1 MVRPPHCNVTV
12 VPLRLDCIS
21 FIRRVQHRPKAPHYS
36 NACSV
41 LQIFGVEVDIC
52 KKCSLY
58 AAADADKGIISR
70 AGLRSPSNP
79 IILQHVVSKK
89 GMFPTPFIWRLELDP
104 SFDAAVPINITNYAP
119 PHSGFTTDDLKE
131 RNATTVICVAAAAAI
146 IFRGGKRTLRTAVTQ
161 SFA

>member
-1 MVRPPHCNVTV
+1 MSPWCHLDSIAFHSSDECSIAQK
-12 VPLRLDCIS
+12 LRIIQMLCVAN
-21 FIRRVQHRPKAPHYS
+21 F
-36 NACSV
+36 
-41 LQIFGVEVDIC
+41 LVEVDIC

-131 RNATTVICVAAAAAI
+131 RNATTVICVAAAAAAAAI
-146 IFRGGKRTLRTAVTQ
+146 IFRGGKRTLRTAVTH
-161 SFA
+161 SVA